1 MSEENYMRII
11 DLRGK
16 KLTRAEMLE
25 AMPRA
30 EMGTNEATEL
40 VQPILDDV
48 KARGAAALRDF
59 AEKFDHIRPEHL
71 RVPVEAM
78 KAAVDELDPE
88 VRAAIE
94 ESVRRCRA
102 VSASQVP
109 APFHTDLAEG
119 ARVAERWIPVQ
130 RVGLYVPGGK
140 AVYPSSVIMNVVPA
154 QAAGVE
160 SLAIATPPSR
170 SNSDGLPDKT
180 ILATCAILGVDE
192 VYAVGGA
199 QAIAMFAYGAKGSEP
214 QDGEILCDPVDKITG
229 PGNIFVATAKRMVS
243 GIVGIDAVAGPTEI
257 AIIADKGANPSWLA
271 ADLIGQAEHD
281 ELAGSV
287 LITDSE
293 DIADK
298 VQESLKYRVPRTE
311 HAERVHTSLS
321 GTQSAIVL
329 TDGLDQS
336 IDAANAYA
344 ADGAR
349 VLLVAHLPADRME
362 PTMRADGAEQPSL
375 ADEPRLLPEARPVAL
390 VICSERIRADAEQ
403 TLAWFR
409 DQGVRCRV
417 ISGDN
422 PATVGAIATKVRLTG
437 GRRPVAKAARELA
450 ADALEQLGYQAES
463 APWRNFYLSGA
474 RDLRAFIDVAG
485 TQVTFT
491 VIAQDGKE
499 LAATATI
506 AANGC
511 TVDAW
516 KMTTSQELPEQALLS
531 TN

>member
-1 MSEENYMRII
+1 M
-11 DLRGK
+11 
-16 KLTRAEMLE
+16 
-25 AMPRA
+25 
-30 EMGTNEATEL
+30 
-40 VQPILDDV
+40 
-48 KARGAAALRDF
+48 
-59 AEKFDHIRPEHL
+59 
-71 RVPVEAM
+71 
-78 KAAVDELDPE
+78 
-88 VRAAIE
+88 
-94 ESVRRCRA
+94 RRCRA

-170 SNSDGLPDKT
+170 SSSDGLPDKT

-311 HAERVHTSLS
+311 HAERVNTSLRGRQS
-321 GTQSAIVL
+321 GIIL
-329 TDGLDQS
+329 TDGIEQS

-344 ADGAR
+344 AEHLEVQTADPDAVIAKIRNAGAIFRGPYSPVPLGDYMSGSNHVLPTSGTARFAAGLGVHTFMKPVEVIEYDEQGLKTLAAR
-349 VLLVAHLPADRME
+349 VNAFAVSEDLPAHGE
-362 PTMRADGAEQPSL
+362 C
-375 ADEPRLLPEARPVAL
+375 V
-390 VICSERIRADAEQ
+390 
-403 TLAWFR
+403 
-409 DQGVRCRV
+409 
-417 ISGDN
+417 
-422 PATVGAIATKVRLTG
+422 
-437 GRRPVAKAARELA
+437 
-450 ADALEQLGYQAES
+450 
-463 APWRNFYLSGA
+463 LS
-474 RDLRAFIDVAG
+474 RFID
-485 TQVTFT
+485 
-491 VIAQDGKE
+491 DPYNK
-499 LAATATI
+499 ATI
-506 AANGC
+506 
-511 TVDAW
+511 
-516 KMTTSQELPEQALLS
+516 KEQEEQAGLR
-531 TN
+531 